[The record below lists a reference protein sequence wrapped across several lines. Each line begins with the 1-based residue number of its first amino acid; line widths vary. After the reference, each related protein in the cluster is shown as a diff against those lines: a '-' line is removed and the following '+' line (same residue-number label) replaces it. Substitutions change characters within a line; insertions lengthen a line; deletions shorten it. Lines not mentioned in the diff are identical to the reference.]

1 MKNVAKVFII
11 IGMVAGW
18 WMIAPLIIGAI
29 ALNKL
34 KNAKCKDDLGVAIC
48 VVVLILC
55 STPAGIMMLCMNDEH
70 FCGEG
75 CGMPSDEIPD
85 IPDIPAVPDI
95 PTEAPAEEAGSSN

>member
-1 MKNVAKVFII
+1 MKTVAKVFII

-29 ALNKL
+29 ALKKL
-34 KNAKCKDDLGVAIC
+34 KDAKCKDDLGVAIC

-55 STPAGIMMLCMNDEH
+55 STPAGIIMLFMRDEH

-75 CGMPSDEIPD
+75 CDMPSDEMPGIPD
-85 IPDIPAVPDI
+85 IPDIPEA
-95 PTEAPAEEAGSSN
+95 PTEDAGSSN